1 MAVQERA
8 ASPELVTLG
17 GLIALRVSPV
27 GRGLSDNETVPAK
40 PLIAVT
46 VIVDVAA
53 VEPSAG
59 TEEGEVALIAKSL
72 KSKVA
77 VAV

>member
-8 ASPELVTLG
+8 ASPEPVTLG
-17 GLIALRVSPV
+17 GLIALQVSPV
-27 GRGLSDNETVPAK
+27 GRGLSDNETVFAK
-40 PLIAVT
+40 PLVAVT
-46 VIVDVAA
+46 VIVDVAT

-59 TEEGEVALIAKSL
+59 TEAGEVALIVKSL
-72 KSKVA
+72 KSKLA